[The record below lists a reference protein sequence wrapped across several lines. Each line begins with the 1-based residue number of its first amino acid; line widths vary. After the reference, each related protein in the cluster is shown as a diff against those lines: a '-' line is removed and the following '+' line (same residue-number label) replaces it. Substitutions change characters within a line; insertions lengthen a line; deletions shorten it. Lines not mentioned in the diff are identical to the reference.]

1 MVKGVDGSYVI
12 DVTAR
17 FSAMGAN
24 FLVLI
29 ECKHEQRKVERQAV
43 QVLHAKMVSTG
54 AQKGM
59 LFSVAGFQSGA
70 VEYATVHGIALIQ
83 MADGNSTWFTR
94 SFGPSTPPP
103 VSIDCPR
110 YVGWWCRGNEF
121 SVVSADEGRYTRRAL
136 GICDDPA

>member
-1 MVKGVDGSYVI
+1 
-12 DVTAR
+12 
-17 FSAMGAN
+17 MGAS

-43 QVLHAKMVSTG
+43 QVQHAKMMSTG

-59 LFSVAGFQSGA
+59 LFSVACFQSGA
-70 VEYATVHGIALIQ
+70 VDYATVHGIALIQ

-94 SFGPSTPPP
+94 RFGPSTPPP
-103 VSIDCPR
+103 VSIDYPR

-121 SVVSADEGRYTRRAL
+121 SVVSAGEGRYTCRAL
-136 GICDDPA
+136 GICNDPT